1 MPLTRLARNV
11 STIVEPGSIPADL
24 ELGQLH
30 VKDLLSLCSRLNLV
44 TTGARAAL
52 IKRIEDAWSN
62 TKKLLGTPPPNQDG
76 GDQVKNRDWLEK
88 QFQQLQRQ
96 VLELL
101 DREPSQDGLLSASQL
116 TQVQSIVQGSLNEAI
131 EMPDLQPLKPQFA
144 PSIALPLQLLP
155 QRYQKE
161 NPLGMKHLRPQ

>member
-1 MPLTRLARNV
+1 MPLTRPARNV
-11 STIVEPGSIPADL
+11 STIVDPGSIPADL

-30 VKDLLSLCSRLNLV
+30 VKDLRSLYSRLNLV
-44 TTGARAAL
+44 TTRGRAAL

-62 TKKLLGTPPPNQDG
+62 TTNLLGTPPPTQDG
-76 GDQVKNRDWLEK
+76 GDQVENRDWLEK
-88 QFQQLQRQ
+88 QFQQPQRQ

-131 EMPDLQPLKPQFA
+131 EMPDLQPLKPQFV
-144 PSIALPLQLLP
+144 
-155 QRYQKE
+155 
-161 NPLGMKHLRPQ
+161 

>member
-1 MPLTRLARNV
+1 MPLTRRARNV
-11 STIVEPGSIPADL
+11 SSIVDPGSIPADL

-30 VKDLLSLCSRLNLV
+30 VKDLRSLCSRLNLV

-62 TKKLLGTPPPNQDG
+62 TTNLLGTPPPTQDG
-76 GDQVKNRDWLEK
+76 GQVENRDWLEK

-131 EMPDLQPLKPQFA
+131 KMPDLQPLQPQFA

-161 NPLGMKHLRPQ
+161 NPLGMKHLCPQ